1 MMVFQM
7 TAAATDINAA
17 HPNLWWFFFLQKRCI
32 SENMV
37 YLYKLSLIIVR
48 IILALY
54 MVCLVLVS

>member
-7 TAAATDINAA
+7 TAAATAINNMLHTPACG
-17 HPNLWWFFFLQKRCI
+17 FFLQKRCI

-37 YLYKLSLIIVR
+37 YLYKLGMLIVR

-54 MVCLVLVS
+54 MV